1 MVAHYVL
8 APSTAELRVVGDEH
22 SVAVM
27 GVDRELV
34 VGLVVDATP
43 KRFLSPRNTPG
54 SFSGKSALAGK
65 TAVNKSLGPAHP
77 GPQHLQKRDTRRDQ
91 TCSTGPRRSGSA
103 ENRSIHSTNP
113 TGLGLG
119 RGFGQF
125 VTLND
130 AGARAPEHTFNQP
143 VPIVARIVWPT
154 TVRSS
159 SRP

>member
-1 MVAHYVL
+1 MIFFCAL
-8 APSTAELRVVGDEH
+8 LRTRHSEKISLPTEYPGVVSRQIGP
-22 SVAVM
+22 
-27 GVDRELV
+27 LV
-34 VGLVVDATP
+34 
-43 KRFLSPRNTPG
+43 
-54 SFSGKSALAGK
+54 GK
-65 TAVNKSLGPAHP
+65 TAANKSLGPAHP